1 MFLSGLIFAELGIN
15 DEKSDRSV
23 DNVSPWPALL
33 CDQST
38 MSDPVPHL
46 EVINRHCQ
54 TCFLE
59 QSFNFFYPNPLF
71 QIDHSTLLKD
81 R

>member
-46 EVINRHCQ
+46 KWSIDTVRHA
-54 TCFLE
+54 F
-59 QSFNFFYPNPLF
+59 
-71 QIDHSTLLKD
+71 
-81 R
+81 